1 MTVPGTTPPHAEVP
15 QDLDAA
21 NALQGK
27 VSVWQKNAER
37 FEIPDQDEASLKKV
51 RAAINLLVATRT
63 GTRDMF
69 GDKAKLDPI
78 SHFLG
83 TAMGWSGNPEQA
95 ARYDSA
101 VPEKYGG
108 KTLYRLTVKD
118 IPAGGIWSITVYN
131 KSGYME
137 KNDQNRYTYNHVTAG
152 KNADAS
158 ITINFGGGPGA
169 INNLHRRMELH
180 HADVWTEAGD
190 HQQVMKLSPGTAG
203 KADGDDRNREDG
215 HTNYRHQT
223 VNTRR

>member
-1 MTVPGTTPPHAEVP
+1 MTVPGTVLPHAEGP

-21 NALQGK
+21 NAMQGK
-27 VSVWQKNAER
+27 LSVRQKNAGR

-51 RAAINLLVATRT
+51 RDAINLLVATRT

-101 VPEKYGG
+101 VPEMYGG

-118 IPAGGIWSITVYN
+118 VPVAGFWSITVYN
-131 KSGYME
+131 ESGYME
-137 KNDQNRYTYNHVTAG
+137 KNDQNSYTYNHVTAR

-158 ITINFGGGPGA
+158 ITINFGGGPDV
-169 INNLHRRMELH
+169 INNLRRRMKLH
-180 HADVWTEAGD
+180 LADV
-190 HQQVMKLSPGTAG
+190 
-203 KADGDDRNREDG
+203 
-215 HTNYRHQT
+215 
-223 VNTRR
+223 